1 MKIIF
6 AVAIVVLAVFIL
18 YRFFIL
24 PRKIDKAIKGLYRHP
39 GEENWQKN
47 HKVAYNNTPE
57 SQGEQKIKNL
67 FFGKKVGVSAG
78 G

>member
-6 AVAIVVLAVFIL
+6 AVAIVVLAVIIF

-24 PRKIDKAIKGLYRHP
+24 PRKIDKAIKTLYRHP
-39 GEENWQKN
+39 GEERQQKN
-47 HKVAYNNTPE
+47 LAITTCDN
-57 SQGEQKIKNL
+57 SGQDILL
-67 FFGKKVGVSAG
+67 FNKKASISAG